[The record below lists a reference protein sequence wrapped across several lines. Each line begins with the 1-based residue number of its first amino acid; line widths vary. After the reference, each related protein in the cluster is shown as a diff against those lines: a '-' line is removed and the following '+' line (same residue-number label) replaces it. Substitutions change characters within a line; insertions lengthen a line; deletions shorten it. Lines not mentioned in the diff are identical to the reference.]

1 MENTSGTAGVSGAET
16 HRERGS
22 EDRLAAGEGNV
33 SIVGKVWEMQKRAPN
48 PLTRGRAF
56 CILGP
61 VNRPLA
67 GGTTPPPRKSFKSC
81 NDFVAKCVYRGYGP
95 PGPARRHEHLPEKVS
110 RTVNVLPR
118 NRVYGG

>member
-16 HRERGS
+16 LRERGS

-48 PLTRGRAF
+48 PLTQGRAF

-81 NDFVAKCVYRGYGP
+81 NDFVAKCVYRGCGP
-95 PGPARRHEHLPEKVS
+95 PEPPAA
-110 RTVNVLPR
+110 TNVTPKKFQEP
-118 NRVYGG
+118 